1 MINVEVRSYANLQ
14 QYSPNLKIGE
24 PLVMVLNHETKLK
37 DLLEELKL
45 PKEEA
50 NTVFVNGKWEGE
62 HYILRDGDKIFIF
75 PSIGGG

>member
-1 MINVEVRSYANLQ
+1 MINIEVRSYANLQ

-45 PKEEA
+45 PKEEV

-75 PSIGGG
+75 PAIGGG